1 MRFIL
6 AVLIG
11 SLLLP
16 AELLAQA
23 AAAAPAGV
31 AAGPAGAVTAPIAAP
46 AAAPTVP
53 AAAISE
59 APAAAPADAAGPAA
73 AAEGATP
80 AAAAEAGEL
89 SAIERA
95 AMESDLAA
103 ERAAPQPFKMGRLEQ
118 FGYSFFRP
126 QVDFGPLVD
135 VPVGPDYVIGPGD
148 TLILTAWGSLE
159 GTFPLEV
166 NRSGEILLPKVGAVQ
181 VWGLTFDKLP
191 EVIRVHLAKAFR
203 DPQFNVTMGKLR
215 TIKVFVVG
223 EVKRPG
229 DYSLSSLS
237 TLINA
242 LAAAGGPT
250 RNGTLRNIEVK
261 RGGVTVETVDLYDF
275 FLKGDKSRDIRLQPG
290 DTVFVPVI
298 GKVAGI
304 GGNVRRPAIFE
315 LKDEKTL
322 QDLLAL
328 ADGFKPSGYLN
339 RVQIVRLDAH
349 DRKLVAD
356 FNLDPAASGK
366 QLDELTASVAIQ
378 DLDVVKVFPID
389 ATLRD
394 QVRLTGYVLR
404 PGDYA
409 LKPGMRVAD
418 LVGVDNLLPEYY
430 GEVAEITRLFP
441 PDLRP
446 GVIYIH
452 LNKALAGDPE
462 QNLALHEFDSV
473 RIFSRWEMEEMPKVR
488 IGGEVQ
494 KPGEYRLFEKM
505 TLRDL
510 VLAAGNVKKTAYL
523 ENAEISRIEIGKAG
537 VKARLINVNLDRA
550 LQSDPA
556 ANLQLEHMDE
566 VVIRRLPDWME
577 ETERYV
583 TLRGEVRYPG
593 TYPIFKGER
602 LSSVLQRAGG
612 YTDKAYLKGAKFTR
626 KIVAE
631 IQQKRMD
638 EVIARTEQDIAK
650 KQQDAASVASSTEEL
665 QATQV
670 ALEGLRRSLDRLK
683 TARAEGRVSIAL
695 APLDE
700 LRKTPYDLELMG
712 GDALVVPQ
720 SPGAVM
726 VLGEVYNP
734 TTVIHLPG
742 KDLAHFLKKAGGPT
756 KEADDDEIYVI
767 RADGTVQSR
776 QEGGYGLGWN
786 KEGRTWTYGFMSLP
800 LDAGD
805 TVVVPQKL
813 EKTAWMRDLK
823 DIATIIGNLG
833 IAAGVL
839 IAAGL

>member
-1 MRFIL
+1 MRFVL

-16 AELLAQA
+16 AELFAQA
-23 AAAAPAGV
+23 TVPVAAVAPASATAAAPV
-31 AAGPAGAVTAPIAAP
+31 AAPVAEGP
-46 AAAPTVP
+46 
-53 AAAISE
+53 S
-59 APAAAPADAAGPAA
+59 AAPADAG
-73 AAEGATP
+73 TP
-80 AAAAEAGEL
+80 AGVADSAVPPVAAEAGEM

-95 AMESDLAA
+95 ALDSEMVT
-103 ERAAPQPFKMGRLEQ
+103 ERTAPQPFRIGKLEQ
-118 FGYSFFRP
+118 YGYAFFRP
-126 QVDFGPLVD
+126 QVDFSPLTD

-148 TLILTAWGSLE
+148 TLVLTAWGSLE

-181 VWGLTFDKLP
+181 VWGVSFAKLP

-223 EVKRPG
+223 EVKAPG

-250 RNGTLRNIEVK
+250 RNGTLRNIQVK
-261 RGGVTVETVDLYDF
+261 RSGIAVETVDLYDF
-275 FLKGDKSRDIRLQPG
+275 FLQGDKSRDIRLQPG
-290 DTVFVPVI
+290 DTIFVPVI
-298 GKVAGI
+298 GPVAGI

-322 QDLLAL
+322 QDLLLL
-328 ADGFKPSGYLN
+328 ADGLRPSSYLN

-356 FNLDPAASGK
+356 FNLDAVTAGSS
-366 QLDELTASVAIQ
+366 LDELTAGIAIQ
-378 DLDVVKVFPID
+378 DLDLVKVFPID
-389 ATLRD
+389 STLRD

-418 LVGVDNLLPEYY
+418 LVGSDNLLPEYY
-430 GEVAEITRLFP
+430 GEVAEITRLLP

-446 GVIYIH
+446 GVIYIN

-462 QNLALHEFDSV
+462 QNLALAEFDSV
-473 RIFSRWEMEEMPKVR
+473 RIYSRWEMEEVPKVR

-494 KPGEYRLFEKM
+494 KPGEYRVFEKM

-523 ENAEISRIEIGKAG
+523 EKAEITRIDISGAEAKSR
-537 VKARLINVNLDRA
+537 LLNVNLAKA
-550 LQSDPA
+550 LQGDPA
-556 ANLQLEHMDE
+556 NNLFLEHLDE
-566 VVIRRLPDWME
+566 VVIRRLPEWME

-583 TLRGEVRYPG
+583 VIRGEVRYPG
-593 TYPIFKGER
+593 TYPIFKGEK
-602 LSSVLQRAGG
+602 LSSVLERAGG

-626 KIVAE
+626 RLLAE
-631 IQQKRMD
+631 IQQRRMD
-638 EVIARTEQDIAK
+638 EVIARTERDLAQ
-650 KQQDAASVASSTEEL
+650 KQQDAASVAASKEEL
-665 QATQV
+665 EATQV
-670 ALEGLRRSLDRLK
+670 ALEGLRRSLDKLRE
-683 TARAEGRVSIAL
+683 ARAEGRVSIAL
-695 APLDE
+695 APIDQL
-700 LRKTPYDLELMG
+700 KKASYDLELMG
-712 GDALVVPQ
+712 GDALEIPQ
-720 SPGAVM
+720 SPGAVL

-734 TTVIHLPG
+734 TTVIHTPG
-742 KDLAHFLKKAGGPT
+742 RSVAEYLRKAGGPT
-756 KEADDDEIYVI
+756 GNAEDDEIYVI
-767 RADGTVQSR
+767 RADGTVESR
-776 QEGGYGLGWN
+776 QQGGYGLGWN
-786 KEGRTWTYGFMSLP
+786 KEGRKWTYGFMSLP

-805 TVVVPQKL
+805 TLVVPQKL

-823 DIATIIGNLG
+823 DIAIIIGNLG

-839 IAAGL
+839 VAAGL